1 MKHISG
7 IKLLA
12 TVLLGLPVGGVLQ
25 EDALPDNDSAPG
37 ETGTADSAATHNTGP
52 PGEQLFLA
60 CAGCHALQPEDTNFV
75 GPHLAGI
82 VGRQAGGL
90 ADYVYSPAL
99 AEASFA
105 WDRNVL
111 FSWIVA
117 AESLLPGTHMLYH
130 NHLEA
135 DEVFRLID
143 YLEESGEPQ
152 ATER

>member
-1 MKHISG
+1 M
-7 IKLLA
+7 LLA
-12 TVLLGLPVGGVLQ
+12 ASLLGLPAAGTSQ
-25 EDALPDNDSAPG
+25 DTALPGD
-37 ETGTADSAATHNTGP
+37 
-52 PGEQLFLA
+52 QLFLA
-60 CAGCHALQPEDTNFV
+60 CAGCHSLDPEDASFV

-143 YLEESGEPQ
+143 YLAESGEPH